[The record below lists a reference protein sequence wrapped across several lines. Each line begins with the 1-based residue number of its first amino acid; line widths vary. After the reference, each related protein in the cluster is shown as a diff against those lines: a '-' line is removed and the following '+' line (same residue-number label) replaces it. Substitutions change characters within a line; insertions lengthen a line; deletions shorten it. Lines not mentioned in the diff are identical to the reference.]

1 MIPSAVPA
9 RGRSG
14 AAGEGGGAPFFTVV
28 TPTLNSA
35 RFLPETMRSVAAQRE
50 GGRVRVEHIVVDGGS
65 TDGTA
70 AIVGSFAHPDTRFV
84 RQTLPGGPAA
94 AIEQGLSEARGEFLS
109 WLNSDD
115 VLEPGAM
122 ERAAAVFARRP
133 GAAMCFGRCRII
145 DASGSEIRRAVT
157 AFKNAW
163 FPLSCHAAIRTLNYV
178 SQPASFFRRGARLRA
193 GALRRDLLAA
203 WDYDWTLRLW
213 RQGGAAVVPGPP
225 LASFRWTPGSIS
237 GANYRRQ
244 FAEEL
249 AVARA
254 DAGAFAPSALLHAL
268 VARGIVFCYDRMTS
282 GPRR

>member
-1 MIPSAVPA
+1 MAAGSGAPA
-9 RGRSG
+9 RGG
-14 AAGEGGGAPFFTVV
+14 AGEGGAVPFFTVV
-28 TPTLNSA
+28 TPTLDSE
-35 RFLPETMRSVAAQRE
+35 RFLAGTMRSVAAQRE
-50 GGRVRVEHIVVDGGS
+50 GGRVRVEHVVVDGGS
-65 TDGTA
+65 TDGTEE
-70 AIVGSFAHPDTRFV
+70 IVRAFAHPDTRFV
-84 RQTLPGGPAA
+84 RQEGKGGPAA
-94 AIEQGLSEARGEFLS
+94 AIEQGLASARGEYLS

-115 VLEPGAM
+115 LLDPGALA
-122 ERAAAVFARRP
+122 RAAAVFARRP
-133 GAAMCFGRCRII
+133 RAAMCFGRCRIV
-145 DASGSEIRRAVT
+145 DASGAEIRRGVT

-178 SQPASFFRRGARLRA
+178 SQPASFFRREARVRA
-193 GALRRDLLAA
+193 GALRSDLLAA

-254 DAGAFAPSALLHAL
+254 DAGRFAPSALRHAH
-268 VARGIVFCYDRMTS
+268 VARGIVFCYDRMA
-282 GPRR
+282 RRRAP